1 MAAEERAAST
11 AVCATAYGK
20 SFNVSRCAAGS
31 ILMRSSITCNSC
43 SEKETSSV
51 KLLPPV
57 TAVAGARGGGR
68 NNVRNSVQRRAASI
82 DCEASTG
89 RTAVDLVKRQK
100 NQG

>member
-1 MAAEERAAST
+1 MLFGTGRVWRGASP

-51 KLLPPV
+51 KLSPPV
-57 TAVAGARGGGR
+57 AAIASARGGGGGGR
-68 NNVRNSVQRRAASI
+68 NDVRNSMQHAAASL
-82 DCEASTG
+82 DCEALTG
-89 RTAVDLVKRQK
+89 
-100 NQG
+100 

>member
-1 MAAEERAAST
+1 MLFGNGRARRGASP

-51 KLLPPV
+51 KLSPPV
-57 TAVAGARGGGR
+57 AAIAGARGGGGGGGGR
-68 NNVRNSVQRRAASI
+68 NNVRNSMQHAAASL
-82 DCEASTG
+82 DCEALTG
-89 RTAVDLVKRQK
+89 
-100 NQG
+100 